1 VLIAFVIL
9 VNWLDGMP
17 IPILKARDLRYAVA
31 REELALWSG
40 FFGAMGLS
48 LSPDELAELALNTSA
63 TISGTKR
70 SLMAPWQPVKALT
83 GTGQSW
89 GLFAYPDPHAGRL
102 IVRAH
107 SGDEQWQTL
116 FSAPEGEG
124 ELAELLRYRRVRGVW
139 DDAGDRPHPSP
150 LYDRFATEV
159 ARRAFA
165 ADPSLVELEVRI
177 DLIHIQLPGQTG
189 EARPEDR
196 RHLRLRTRSQVE
208 QGWAD

>member
-1 VLIAFVIL
+1 VIL

-17 IPILKARDLRYAVA
+17 IPVLKPKDLRYAVA
-31 REELALWSG
+31 REELARWSG
-40 FFGAMGLS
+40 LFGAVGLS
-48 LSPDELAELALNTSA
+48 LSPDELADMALDASA
-63 TISGTKR
+63 TITGAKR
-70 SLMAPWQPVKALT
+70 SLMAPWQPVKVHT

-107 SGDEQWQTL
+107 ASDQQWRTL

-124 ELAELLRYRRVRGVW
+124 ELADLLRYRRVRGVW
-139 DDAGDRPHPSP
+139 DDAGDRPNPSP

-165 ADPSLVELEVRI
+165 ADPTLVEVEVRI
-177 DLIHIQLPGQTG
+177 DLIHIQLPSEGG
-189 EARPEDR
+189 EAKPEER
-196 RHLRLRTRSQVE
+196 RHVRLRTRSQVE
-208 QGWAD
+208 QGWVD